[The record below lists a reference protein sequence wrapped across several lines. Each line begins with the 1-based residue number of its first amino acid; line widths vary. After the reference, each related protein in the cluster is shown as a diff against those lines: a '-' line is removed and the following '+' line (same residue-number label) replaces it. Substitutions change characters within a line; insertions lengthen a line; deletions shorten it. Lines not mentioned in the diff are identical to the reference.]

1 VPVYKFCMA
10 YTLHVSQTPVI
21 DCTNTYKQLKYF
33 EETDEPVVCLQ
44 KGKGCDQWLAAEHV

>member
-1 VPVYKFCMA
+1 MA
-10 YTLHVSQTPVI
+10 YTLHVLQTPVI

-44 KGKGCDQWLAAEHV
+44 KGKGCDQ